1 MYIQSYQ
8 IHNVLNVYRKQLEQ
22 EKQEK
27 FHGALNTPNQE
38 SHHVSIS
45 PEGKRQSIINKV
57 AENVIKKIT
66 TLGPESEFK
75 QEMEHQLNNVDENPR
90 NSEFVFNTI
99 DKNNNKITNS
109 FSIKNSD
116 TLLKHFE
123 QVSKMKK

>member
-22 EKQEK
+22 GKQEK
-27 FHGALNTPNQE
+27 SHGALNTPHQK